1 MNNLYTPNII
11 AVCSI
16 IIIKLFYENK
26 KLKSKLFNN
35 EDQLVDENINHTES
49 VNPFLIVQDISSD
62 NKKIN
67 PETASKNAFLHCDDN
82 FGTMEKG
89 VVLENNTYIDEKGNK
104 SGDFEIQAIIKKRR
118 NKKS

>member
-1 MNNLYTPNII
+1 MNNLYSTIVI
-11 AVCSI
+11 AICAI

-26 KLKSKLFNN
+26 KLKIKLFNN
-35 EDQLVDENINHTES
+35 EEQIADDNINHTES
-49 VNPFLIVQDISSD
+49 VNPLLIVQDISSD

-89 VVLENNTYIDEKGNK
+89 VVLENTTYIYEKGNK
-104 SGDFEIQAIIKKRR
+104 SD
-118 NKKS
+118 NKV

>member
-1 MNNLYTPNII
+1 MYTIYSTIVI
-11 AVCSI
+11 AVCAI

-35 EDQLVDENINHTES
+35 EDQMIDENKNHTES

-89 VVLENNTYIDEKGNK
+89 VVLENTTCIYEKRNK
-104 SGDFEIQAIIKKRR
+104 SD
-118 NKKS
+118 NKVNYYNDLTNRFI